1 MPDGQYSFYLHSDDR
16 TDIVAMATIS
26 TISQPL
32 RGDFIRTAASAG
44 AVMYQTDARLPALIP
59 VFFDGQLSAIR
70 LCAVMALV
78 SGTWSSLSGLPDEPD
93 GGVAALAMP
102 PETKYQRRR
111 YTLTL
116 QDDRSSERVE
126 SVLTGVSSRLR
137 GDLLR
142 NLIITGLALHTTA
155 PELPRLLASMP
166 VPPATVSELQVL
178 VQQMAGTAG
187 VSKAAVPEKP
197 AESAVPVSGE
207 ATRIKKNMRRA
218 FGD

>member
-1 MPDGQYSFYLHSDDR
+1 
-16 TDIVAMATIS
+16 
-26 TISQPL
+26 
-32 RGDFIRTAASAG
+32 
-44 AVMYQTDARLPALIP
+44 P
-59 VFFDGQLSAIR
+59 VFFDGHLSAIR

-93 GGVAALAMP
+93 GGVAALAMS
-102 PETKYQRRR
+102 PETEYQRRR

-126 SVLTGVSSRLR
+126 RVLTGVSSRLR
-137 GDLLR
+137 GELLR

-166 VPPATVSELQVL
+166 VPPGTVSELQVL
-178 VQQMAGTAG
+178 VQQMAGTAD
-187 VSKAAVPEKP
+187 VSMAAVPEKP
-197 AESAVPVSGE
+197 AEPAAPVSAE
-207 ATRIKKNMRRA
+207 ATSIKKNMRRA